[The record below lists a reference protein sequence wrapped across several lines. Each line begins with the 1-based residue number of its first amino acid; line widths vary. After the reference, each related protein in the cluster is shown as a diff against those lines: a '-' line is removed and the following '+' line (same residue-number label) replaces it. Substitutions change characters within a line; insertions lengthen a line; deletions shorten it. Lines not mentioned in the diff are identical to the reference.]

1 MGETGQT
8 EGGYAKQLTEE
19 QLEKQRQAMAKACA
33 QADVVITTAQV
44 FGRKAP
50 MIITADMVKGMKPG
64 SLIVDMAVESGGNVE
79 GSVLNEIVE
88 VNGVRIIG
96 FGNLAGRVPLHASQ
110 MYGANLVNFVEH
122 FWDAEA
128 KAFNLNRDDEI
139 IDGSL
144 VAFDGE
150 ILNEMIKERMS

>member
-1 MGETGQT
+1 
-8 EGGYAKQLTEE
+8 
-19 QLEKQRQAMAKACA
+19 MAKACA

-128 KAFNLNRDDEI
+128 KAFHLNRDDEI

>member
-1 MGETGQT
+1 
-8 EGGYAKQLTEE
+8 
-19 QLEKQRQAMAKACA
+19 
-33 QADVVITTAQV
+33 
-44 FGRKAP
+44 
-50 MIITADMVKGMKPG
+50 
-64 SLIVDMAVESGGNVE
+64 
-79 GSVLNEIVE
+79 
-88 VNGVRIIG
+88 
-96 FGNLAGRVPLHASQ
+96 
-110 MYGANLVNFVEH
+110 VEH